1 MRFGTRCPL
10 IGWNINRQSINEVLA
25 EYIPT
30 CWMYSSPWLK
40 WFITAS
46 HDNKFVSPKNEEH
59 LAALFF
65 LSHWILWNSVAGKD
79 GRYFGIIG
87 FFERCSNSMTRHFFL
102 LGALRLKM
110 KMKLFDPRK
119 WMETAVVLGVSL
131 RLQVKRREK
140 SLAPWRS
147 WA

>member
-30 CWMYSSPWLK
+30 RWMYSSPWLK

-65 LSHWILWNSVAGKD
+65 WVTEFFEIQWLVND

-87 FFERCSNSMTRHFFL
+87 FFERCSHSMTRHFFL